1 MQTITTVRSMQ
12 GWADATRCAGKKI
25 GFVPTMGCL
34 HEGHL
39 SLVRLAR
46 DLSDYVVVSIFVNPT
61 QFGPGEDYER
71 YPQDLDRDRRLL
83 REARCDV
90 LFLPATAEMYPPG
103 YVSYV
108 NVEKLTHRLCGASR
122 PGHFRGVT
130 TVVAKLF
137 HGVKPHLA
145 VFGQKDAQQALV
157 IRRMA
162 RDLDF
167 DLEVVVGPTVREP
180 DGLAMSSR
188 NIYLTRAERE
198 EAPVIYRAL
207 TRGAEL
213 VRQGERR
220 ASIVREEIRRMI
232 EQRGIGRLDYV
243 SIVDTDQL
251 QELEQLH
258 GEVLIAVAAWF
269 GRARLIDN
277 MQIDTGA

>member
-1 MQTITTVRSMQ
+1 
-12 GWADATRCAGKKI
+12 
-25 GFVPTMGCL
+25 
-34 HEGHL
+34 
-39 SLVRLAR
+39 
-46 DLSDYVVVSIFVNPT
+46 
-61 QFGPGEDYER
+61 
-71 YPQDLDRDRRLL
+71 
-83 REARCDV
+83 
-90 LFLPATAEMYPPG
+90 
-103 YVSYV
+103 
-108 NVEKLTHRLCGASR
+108 
-122 PGHFRGVT
+122 
-130 TVVAKLF
+130 
-137 HGVKPHLA
+137 
-145 VFGQKDAQQALV
+145 
-157 IRRMA
+157 
-162 RDLDF
+162 
-167 DLEVVVGPTVREP
+167 VREP